1 MLQAA
6 NFTGYHLKRRT
17 LKIFAHHKS
26 NSFHFPTGVINLSL
40 KYDHTIIGFYT
51 LLFNLENQMLGFKL
65 NYSCRR
71 IFLEGKAVHIF
82 HCGRLNPTMLLVAKL
97 LHSWLCFFKGKLCF
111 SFLQYR
117 KKNQRNMLGWRLH
130 YRSIITPWF
139 PQIPLSCLHFRGYL
153 YK

>member
-6 NFTGYHLKRRT
+6 NFTTRKGGHERFSRIKNLIAFT
-17 LKIFAHHKS
+17 I
-26 NSFHFPTGVINLSL
+26 PTSIINLSL
-40 KYDHTIIGFYT
+40 KYDHTIIGLYA
-51 LLFNLENQMLGFKL
+51 LLFNLENHLLGFKL
-65 NYSCRR
+65 NYSGRR

-117 KKNQRNMLGWRLH
+117 KKSRDMLGRRLH
-130 YRSIITPWF
+130 YRSIITP
-139 PQIPLSCLHFRGYL
+139 
-153 YK
+153 

>member
-17 LKIFAHHKS
+17 RKIFTHHKS
-26 NSFHFPTGVINLSL
+26 NSFHFPTSIINLSL

-65 NYSCRR
+65 QLQKNFSGRKSCTHLSLWKTQSHNAFGCKVVT
-71 IFLEGKAVHIF
+71 FLV
-82 HCGRLNPTMLLVAKL
+82 V
-97 LHSWLCFFKGKLCF
+97 FFKGKLCF

-130 YRSIITPWF
+130 YRPIITPWF
-139 PQIPLSCLHFRGYL
+139 PQIPLSCLYFRGYL

>member
-6 NFTGYHLKRRT
+6 NFTTRKGGHERFSRIKNLIAFT
-17 LKIFAHHKS
+17 I
-26 NSFHFPTGVINLSL
+26 PTSIINLSL
-40 KYDHTIIGFYT
+40 KYDHTIIGLYA
-51 LLFNLENQMLGFKL
+51 LLFNLENHLLGFKL
-65 NYSCRR
+65 NYSGRR

-117 KKNQRNMLGWRLH
+117 KKTRDMLGRRLH
-130 YRSIITPWF
+130 YRSIITP
-139 PQIPLSCLHFRGYL
+139 
-153 YK
+153 

>member
-17 LKIFAHHKS
+17 RKIFVHHKS
-26 NSFHFPTGVINLSL
+26 NSFHFPTGIINLSL
-40 KYDHTIIGFYT
+40 KYDHTIIGLYT

-97 LHSWLCFFKGKLCF
+97 LHSWLCFLKVSSVSV
-111 SFLQYR
+111 SFNTE
-117 KKNQRNMLGWRLH
+117 KKTKEICLDGDC
-130 YRSIITPWF
+130 ITD
-139 PQIPLSCLHFRGYL
+139 Q
-153 YK
+153 

>member
-6 NFTGYHLKRRT
+6 NFTTRKGGHERFSRIKNLIAFT
-17 LKIFAHHKS
+17 I
-26 NSFHFPTGVINLSL
+26 PTSIINLSL
-40 KYDHTIIGFYT
+40 KYDHTIIGLYA
-51 LLFNLENQMLGFKL
+51 LLFNLENHLLGFKL
-65 NYSCRR
+65 NYSGRR

-117 KKNQRNMLGWRLH
+117 KKTRDILGRRLH
-130 YRSIITPWF
+130 YRSIITP
-139 PQIPLSCLHFRGYL
+139 
-153 YK
+153 